1 MGIINSIM
9 TWVMKKRIHQIELF
23 MKYPHDVQEDV
34 FKKLIQAGSLSEFGK
49 KYHFHEI
56 HSYEQYRARVPIHSY
71 EAMYPYIDRLLHG
84 EQNILWP
91 SEIKWFSK
99 SSGTT
104 NARSKFIPVSQEA
117 LDDCH
122 FKGGKDL
129 LSLYVNNFPDTRMF
143 DGKGLAV
150 AGSHQINEFDAT
162 ASSYYGDVSAVILS
176 LIHI

>member
-1 MGIINSIM
+1 MGIINSIL

-23 MKYPHDVQEDV
+23 MKYPHEVQEEL
-34 FKKLIQAGSLSEFGK
+34 FRKLVQTAEHTEFGK
-49 KYHFHEI
+49 RHGFKDIQTYRQYRECVPI
-56 HSYEQYRARVPIHSY
+56 SSYEK
-71 EAMYPYIDRLLHG
+71 MFPYIDRLMRG

-117 LDDCH
+117 LEDCH

-129 LSLYVNNFPDTRMF
+129 LSIYVNNFPDTRLF
-143 DGKGLAV
+143 DGKGL
-150 AGSHQINEFDAT
+150 
-162 ASSYYGDVSAVILS
+162 
-176 LIHI
+176 

>member
-1 MGIINSIM
+1 MGLINSIL

-23 MKYPHDVQEDV
+23 IKYPHEVQEEL
-34 FKKLIQAGSLSEFGK
+34 FKKLIQTASRTEFGQ
-49 KYHFHEI
+49 KYDFASI
-56 HSYEQYRARVPIHSY
+56 ANYDQYRERIPIHTY
-71 EAMYPYIDRLLHG
+71 EHLFPYIERLMRG

-117 LDDCH
+117 LEDCH

-129 LSLYVNNFPDTRMF
+129 LSIFVNNFPDTTIF

-150 AGSHQINEFDAT
+150 GGSHQQNDYDPSAT
-162 ASSYYGDVSAVILS
+162 S
-176 LIHI
+176 

>member
-1 MGIINSIM
+1 MGLINSIL
-9 TWVMKKRIHQIELF
+9 TWVMKQRIHQIELF
-23 MKYPHDVQEDV
+23 MKYPHDVQEELL
-34 FKKLIQAGSLSEFGK
+34 KNLIQTAKNTDFGQRYEFSSIQNYQQYRDRVPVHK
-49 KYHFHEI
+49 
-56 HSYEQYRARVPIHSY
+56 YEQLF
-71 EAMYPYIDRLLHG
+71 PYVEKLMRG

-122 FKGGKDL
+122 IKGGKDL
-129 LSLYVNNFPDTRMF
+129 LSIFVNNYPDTTIF

-150 AGSHQINEFDAT
+150 GGSHI
-162 ASSYYGDVSAVILS
+162 
-176 LIHI
+176 